1 MKVSSIKDFFVLDP
15 VGELLCFEEEFKT
28 TNKSVGDRISLISQ
42 YDSSF
47 SDLSEVIN
55 NLPSPYLVPLLNGL
69 EASIKEDITRR
80 KKEYSLEIK
89 RRQNKSLGS
98 YER

>member
-1 MKVSSIKDFFVLDP
+1 MTFSIRDFFVLDP
-15 VGELLCFEEEFKT
+15 VGELLYFEEELKA
-28 TNKSVGDRISLISQ
+28 TNKNIEDKISLISQ
-42 YDSSF
+42 YDGSF

-69 EASIKEDITRR
+69 EASIKEDIAKR

-89 RRQNKSLGS
+89 RRRNKSLEA
-98 YER
+98 YKK

>member
-1 MKVSSIKDFFVLDP
+1 LTFSIRDFFVLDP
-15 VGELLCFEEEFKT
+15 VGELLYFEEELKA
-28 TNKSVGDRISLISQ
+28 TNKNIEDKISLISQ
-42 YDSSF
+42 YDGSF

-69 EASIKEDITRR
+69 EASIKEDIAKR

-89 RRQNKSLGS
+89 RRRNKSLEA
-98 YER
+98 YKK